1 MESTDVSKM
10 VMVIQNPNTNSSEE
24 MLVPL
29 FLITFALAILAYTVS
44 IFHTRIQHIFFLEK
58 CKFARDSFIDISS
71 ESRGWYTTV
80 KKSQDNQVN
89 PLWTHISN
97 GANWLLNK
105 PTFLT
110 MVLAGIIGGFSD
122 NKRKE
127 KLNEISRDLEIAKQK
142 EEVLSFVLGKMK
154 EVVDTTESKTNEA
167 TVAPNA

>member
-1 MESTDVSKM
+1 
-10 VMVIQNPNTNSSEE
+10 MVIQSPNTSSSEE

-58 CKFARDSFIDISS
+58 CKFARDFFRDISG

-80 KKSQDNQVN
+80 KKSEQIN
-89 PLWTHISN
+89 PLWSHISN

-110 MVLAGIIGGFSD
+110 MILAGIIGRFSD

-127 KLNEISRDLEIAKQK
+127 KLNDLSRDLDIAKQK

-154 EVVDTTESKTNEA
+154 EVVDTTESKTNG
-167 TVAPNA
+167 VAVTPNA